1 MRTETKTAVSIE
13 AALKLAKPYVGSLRG
28 KHPGSRPILK
38 CALVTGKYVIATD
51 AHRLIRIE
59 HNEIVSEPYL
69 HHYKK
74 WEESEHLTANQFPQT
89 ERLIPQISYARD
101 SGPVD
106 VKEMYEAVT
115 GAQVVAAQNEKVLE
129 RSVRVQV
136 TEDKVHV
143 PDTSGKFETGEY
155 TYRLDRL
162 IPITE
167 ETHFDGKY
175 LVQVFKTFKQY
186 KTKTVDIHYYGPMR
200 PIYLVAG
207 PIETILLPCRR
218 G

>member
-1 MRTETKTAVSIE
+1 MRTETKEAVSIE
-13 AALKLAKPYVGSLRG
+13 AALKLAKPYVGSLRA

-51 AHRLIRIE
+51 AHTLIRIE

-74 WEESEHLTANQFPQT
+74 WEESEHLTVNQYPQT
-89 ERLIPQISYARD
+89 ERLIPQVGYEKD

-115 GAQVVAAQNEKVLE
+115 GAQVVSAQNEKVLD
-129 RSVRVQV
+129 VYTRVQV
-136 TEDKVHV
+136 TEDKIHV
-143 PDTSGKFETGEY
+143 PDIVPGFQTGEY

-162 IPITE
+162 IPVTE

-186 KTKTVDIHYYGPMR
+186 RTALVDMYYYGPMR
-200 PIYLVAG
+200 PIYLVGG
-207 PIETILLPCRR
+207 PVEIILLPCRR